1 MNQTKIPKPYKT
13 IFSIPF
19 EALSG
24 PITSSL
30 QLYLMSGSSA
40 NGSKKLKEA
49 FTMLTMVFKYAG
61 NKTLTMTH
69 GVMAI
74 SRVTIARTLVGNRI
88 FKNPSMIYCPVY
100 VVVMALFNG

>member
-1 MNQTKIPKPYKT
+1 
-13 IFSIPF
+13 
-19 EALSG
+19 
-24 PITSSL
+24 
-30 QLYLMSGSSA
+30 
-40 NGSKKLKEA
+40 
-49 FTMLTMVFKYAG
+49 
-61 NKTLTMTH
+61 MTH